1 MPSSTIMILAAGRGL
16 RMGELTKSIP
26 KPLIKFH
33 DKPLIVWHL
42 EKIAAAKIKN
52 VVINLSYL
60 GNQIQNYLG
69 NGSQWD
75 LDIKYSEENPVLET
89 AGGIKKAI
97 PLIKSDPF
105 VVINSDIF
113 TNYDY
118 SNFHKCDLKSK
129 EANLFFTNNPPHNK
143 SGDYHI
149 DSNGNLSKSGSN
161 MKTFCGIGI
170 YKKNFF
176 NNVPKNIPSKLSS
189 LFDEKIKKSLI
200 QGQMIDDLW
209 LDIGT
214 PERLLSPIN

>member
-1 MPSSTIMILAAGRGL
+1 MPNSTIMILAAGRGL

-75 LDIKYSEENPVLET
+75 LDIHYSEENPVLET

-129 EANLFFTNNPPHNK
+129 EATLFFTNNPSHNK
-143 SGDYHI
+143 SGDYDI
-149 DSNGNLSKSGSN
+149 DLNGNLSKCGIN

-170 YKKNFF
+170 YKKIFF
-176 NNVPKNIPSKLSS
+176 DNVPLDMPSKLSN
-189 LFDEKIKKSLI
+189 LFDEKIKNGLI
-200 QGQMIDDLW
+200 EARMIDDLW

-214 PERLLSPIN
+214 PERLLSPID

>member
-1 MPSSTIMILAAGRGL
+1 MPNFTIMILAAGRGL
-16 RMGELTKSIP
+16 RMGELTKSTP
-26 KPLIKFH
+26 KPLIEFH
-33 DKPLIVWHL
+33 GKPLIVWHL

-75 LDIKYSEENPVLET
+75 LDIQYSEENPVLET

-97 PLIKSDPF
+97 PLIKTDPF

-118 SNFHKCDLKSK
+118 SNFHECNLKLK
-129 EANLFFTNNPPHNK
+129 EAALFFTNNPSHNK
-143 SGDYHI
+143 SGDYDI
-149 DSNGNLSKSGSN
+149 DSNGNLSKNGSN
-161 MKTFCGIGI
+161 MKTFCGIVI

-176 NNVPKNIPSKLSS
+176 NNVPTDIPSKLSN
-189 LFDEKIKKSLI
+189 LFDEKIKKGLI
-200 QGQMIDDLW
+200 QGRMIEDLW
-209 LDIGT
+209 FDIGT
-214 PERLLSPIN
+214 PERLLSPID

>member
-1 MPSSTIMILAAGRGL
+1 MRNITIMILAAGRGL

-33 DKPLIVWHL
+33 DKSLIVWHL

-60 GNQIQNYLG
+60 GDKIQNYLG
-69 NGSQWD
+69 NGSQWG
-75 LDIKYSEENPVLET
+75 LDIQYSEENPVLET

-118 SNFHKCDLKSK
+118 SNFHKFDLKSK
-129 EANLFFTNNPPHNK
+129 EASLFFTNNPSHNK
-143 SGDYHI
+143 SGDYDI
-149 DSNGNLSKSGSN
+149 DSNGNLSKFGIN
-161 MKTFCGIGI
+161 MKTFCGIGV
-170 YKKNFF
+170 YKKSFF
-176 NNVPKNIPSKLSS
+176 NNVPTNIPSKLSN
-189 LFDEKIKKSLI
+189 LFDKKIKKGLM
-200 QGQMIDDLW
+200 QAQMIDDLW

-214 PERLLSPIN
+214 PERLLSPID

>member
-1 MPSSTIMILAAGRGL
+1 MSNFTIMILGAGRGL
-16 RMGELTKSIP
+16 RMRELTKTKP
-26 KPLIKFH
+26 KPLIEFH

-69 NGSQWD
+69 NGRQWD
-75 LDIKYSEENPVLET
+75 LDIQYSEENPVLET

-113 TNYDY
+113 TN
-118 SNFHKCDLKSK
+118 
-129 EANLFFTNNPPHNK
+129 NPPHNK

-149 DSNGNLSKSGSN
+149 DLNGNLSKNGLN
-161 MKTFCGIGI
+161 MKTFCGIGV
-170 YKKNFF
+170 YKKSFF
-176 NNVPKNIPSKLSS
+176 NDVPTNIPSKLSN
-189 LFDEKIKKSLI
+189 LFDKKIKKGLI

>member
-1 MPSSTIMILAAGRGL
+1 MPNSTIMILAAGRGL
-16 RMGELTKSIP
+16 RMGELTKSTP
-26 KPLIKFH
+26 KPLIEFH
-33 DKPLIVWHL
+33 GKPLIVWHL

-75 LDIKYSEENPVLET
+75 LDIQYSEENPVLET

-97 PLIKSDPF
+97 PLIKTDPF

-118 SNFHKCDLKSK
+118 SNFHESNLKSK
-129 EANLFFTNNPPHNK
+129 EATLFFTNNPSHNK
-143 SGDYHI
+143 SGDYDI
-149 DSNGNLSKSGSN
+149 DSNGNLAKNGSN

-176 NNVPKNIPSKLSS
+176 N
-189 LFDEKIKKSLI
+189 EKIKKGMI
-200 QGQMIDDLW
+200 QGRMIEDLW
-209 LDIGT
+209 FDIGT
-214 PERLLSPIN
+214 PERLLSPID